1 MSYLEGTAT
10 FTDPNGGG
18 ATTLDPVTYEPI
30 YIPAPDPIVVT
41 NATFNQ
47 LSSTE
52 QAARQQLQ
60 ENGTHKIRIDLND
73 INKTIDY
80 TFEVTTEGIEYKIT
94 GKPKQPIMGDGRI
107 TIYLLKKGA

>member
-1 MSYLEGTAT
+1 MSYLEGTAS
-10 FTDPNGGG
+10 FVNPAGG
-18 ATTLDPVTYEPI
+18 TTVLDPVTYQPV
-30 YIPAPDPIVVT
+30 YTPATPIVVT

-60 ENGTHKIRIDLND
+60 DNSTHKIRIDFNET
-73 INKTIDY
+73 NKTIDH
-80 TFEVTTEGIEYKIT
+80 TFEVTTESIEYRIT
-94 GKPKQPIMGDGRI
+94 GKPKHPTMGEGRI